1 MNEIQHLR
9 NKLQQRFPA
18 GEFGIDAPDNP
29 VGHWWLDAS
38 LDGHE
43 VVVEWRPGRG
53 FGLATPT
60 RDDYGVGPDE
70 IYEVQNDA
78 YERVSELLISRA
90 RTRSP
95 ETVLAP

>member
-9 NKLQQRFPA
+9 DRLQQRFPTA
-18 GEFGIDAPDNP
+18 LLGIDAPDKP
-29 VGHWWLDAS
+29 LGHWWLDAS

-70 IYEVQNDA
+70 VYETQDDA
-78 YERVSELLISRA
+78 FDRLCDLLISRA
-90 RTRSP
+90 RTRSSEAVSLP
-95 ETVLAP
+95 